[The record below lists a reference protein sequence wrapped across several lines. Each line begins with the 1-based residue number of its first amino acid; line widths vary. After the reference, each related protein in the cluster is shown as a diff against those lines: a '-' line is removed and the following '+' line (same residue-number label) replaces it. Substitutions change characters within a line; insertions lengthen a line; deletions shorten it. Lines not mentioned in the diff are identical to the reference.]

1 MSTNNTHFFIVEEAK
16 AYGVEPAIL
25 LNNLRFWL
33 ERNRANKKHI
43 HDDYVWTYNSGE
55 AFAELFPYMKRA
67 TISRHLKTLCDAG
80 ILKSACYNKM
90 KYDRTLWYTITEEFC
105 VNASQA
111 ASQTISQNEQ
121 WIAQNEQWIAQN
133 EQPIPDRNT
142 DINTDNKS
150 VVVVTHEGGIL
161 DLTQEQNECKNWAS
175 SQNYW
180 ASCTQSNEEFLK
192 VWCKPN
198 GALRKQFNA
207 HKKTLHDGRGQTGLN
222 VQTQNNTTRTGVN
235 YATHYANNKKPTA
248 AQIAQ
253 SLRERAN
260 AASNDE
266 RIAYA
271 NTEILVRND

>member
-1 MSTNNTHFFIVEEAK
+1 MSFQAMSWATEQELPAMQKIVLLMLANRTNHDTGLCFPSHDTLTKECGMSKRSVVYQIEKLEEAK
-16 AYGVEPAIL
+16 LLTVIRSTNAKGEKNANRYKLNLKGGSATDALGVVQQMHGGSATDAHKPVTEP
-25 LNNLRFWL
+25 
-33 ERNRANKKHI
+33 
-43 HDDYVWTYNSGE
+43 
-55 AFAELFPYMKRA
+55 
-67 TISRHLKTLCDAG
+67 
-80 ILKSACYNKM
+80 
-90 KYDRTLWYTITEEFC
+90 
-105 VNASQA
+105 
-111 ASQTISQNEQ
+111 
-121 WIAQNEQWIAQN
+121 
-133 EQPIPDRNT
+133 
-142 DINTDNKS
+142 KS

-161 DLTQEQNECKNWAS
+161 DLTQEQSECKNWAS

-207 HKKTLHDGRGQTGLN
+207 HKKTLQDGRGQTGLN